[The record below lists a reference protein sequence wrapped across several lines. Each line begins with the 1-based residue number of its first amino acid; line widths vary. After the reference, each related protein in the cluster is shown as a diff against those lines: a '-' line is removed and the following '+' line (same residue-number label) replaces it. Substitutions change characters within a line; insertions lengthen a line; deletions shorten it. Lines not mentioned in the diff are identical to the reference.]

1 MFYFDILERFY
12 QDRIKYLIVGG
23 LAVNLY
29 GVPRVTQDIDIIIAT
44 DKDNILKINKILK
57 ELNYVPRL
65 PVNPDDMA
73 DKERL
78 KEWTEERNMKA
89 FSFYNKKESYKVIDI
104 VLVHPLDFET
114 SYKNKKVKEA
124 EGVEIFIASI
134 QDIITMKEA
143 SGRGQDLSDIAMLK
157 KVKQFME
164 QENG

>member
-12 QDRIKYLIVGG
+12 RARIKYLIVGG

-44 DKDNILKINKILK
+44 DKDNILKINKVLK

-73 DKERL
+73 DNERL

-89 FSFYNKKESYKVIDI
+89 FSFYNKKEPYKVVDI
-104 VLVHPLDFET
+104 VLVHPLDFEI
-114 SYKNKKVKEA
+114 SYKVKTVKEA
-124 EGVEIFIASI
+124 KGVKIFLASI

-157 KVKQFME
+157 KVKRFME

>member
-12 QDRIKYLIVGG
+12 QDKIKYLIVGG
-23 LAVNLY
+23 LAVNLH

-73 DKERL
+73 DNETL

-89 FSFYNKKESYKVIDI
+89 FSFYNKKENYKVIDI
-104 VLVHPLDFET
+104 VLVHPLDFEI

-124 EGVEIFIASI
+124 AGVEIFIASI
-134 QDIITMKEA
+134 QDIITMKKA
-143 SGRGQDLSDIAMLK
+143 SGRGQDLSDIAMLE
-157 KVKQFME
+157 KVKRFME
-164 QENG
+164 QEDE